1 MNRLWIVAALM
12 FLALAGVAA
21 YKVLPLLYPETVRVA
36 PLDPDCDL
44 RAGPCVGVLSGG
56 GRISFGIKPATIPV
70 VTPLEF
76 EVNLEQISASGVE
89 VDFQGIGM
97 NMGFNRP
104 KLAARGEGRFTGNGM
119 IPVCISDAM
128 EWEAKVLVY
137 TDDGIVAAPFR
148 FITVKPGAEL
158 PEK

>member
-1 MNRLWIVAALM
+1 MNKLWVVAILL
-12 FLALAGVAA
+12 FLAVAGVAT
-21 YKVLPLLYPETVRVA
+21 YKVLPLLHPEVVRIA
-36 PLDPDCDL
+36 SLDPECDL
-44 RAGPCVGVLSGG
+44 RAGPCSGLLPGG
-56 GRISFGIKPATIPV
+56 GRITFGIKPESIPV

-76 EVNLEQISASGVE
+76 EVKLEGLDASGVE

-104 KLAARGEGRFTGNGM
+104 KLAARNGGGYAGNGM
-119 IPVCISDAM
+119 LPVCITDAM

-148 FITVKPGAEL
+148 FITVKPGVEI
-158 PEK
+158 PGK